1 MRFVGSNPTISA
13 ININSMEEKKLY
25 YYSCE
30 TMRALMEAIN
40 SHKIQK
46 EDVVQIFPDGKNY
59 VIVYEL

>member
-1 MRFVGSNPTISA
+1 
-13 ININSMEEKKLY
+13 MEEKKLY